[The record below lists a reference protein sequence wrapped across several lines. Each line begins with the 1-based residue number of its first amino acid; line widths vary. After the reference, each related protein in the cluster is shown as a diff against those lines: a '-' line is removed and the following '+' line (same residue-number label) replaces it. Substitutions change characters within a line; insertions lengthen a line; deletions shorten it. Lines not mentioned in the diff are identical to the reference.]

1 MIRKL
6 IISAKA
12 PKGTLTL
19 LGNYYDKK
27 TRKNL
32 HLVENGKRVI
42 TEMEYDDY
50 TKQFDILLTDASTFT
65 LEYDDSSK
73 NESAVVDFYLN
84 HPLCTNVNHTN
95 PNLVSP
101 LFIVVMQHMIVEN
114 EISSMNENLD
124 TAIKCLSLGFDEKH
138 DLAFALGIDA
148 RGLTHKE
155 LVSRLVGPNL
165 TGDAIQQKH
174 VFDHYYD
181 SLETDRK
188 VKVYVTKAITTG
200 IIQQENGYYRV
211 GGRTLG
217 SQERDVIDMCN
228 SDKDFFYGFIVPEV
242 DKVVDVPNEKLDDYV
257 ETDITSVV
265 SDKLEGV
272 RKIRAKKNAIIDKL
286 IV

>member
-19 LGNYYDKK
+19 LGNYYDKR

-50 TKQFDILLTDASTFT
+50 TKQFDILLTDAATYT
-65 LEYDDSSK
+65 LEYDDANK

-84 HPLCTNVNHTN
+84 HPLCSNVNHKN

-101 LFIVVMQHMIVEN
+101 LFTVVMQHMIVEN
-114 EISSMNENLD
+114 EISALNENLD
-124 TAIKCLSLGFDEKH
+124 TAVKCLALGFDEKH

-148 RGLTHKE
+148 RGMTHKE
-155 LVSRLVGPNL
+155 LISRLIGPNL

-174 VFDHYYD
+174 VFDHYYE
-181 SLETDRK
+181 SIETDRK

-242 DKVVDVPNEKLDDYV
+242 DKVVEAPNEKLNDFV
-257 ETDITSVV
+257 ETDITNVV
-265 SDKLEGV
+265 AEKLEGV
-272 RKIRAKKNAIIDKL
+272 RKIRAKKTAIIDKL

>member
-12 PKGTLTL
+12 PKGTFTL

-27 TRKNL
+27 SRKNL

-50 TKQFDILLTDASTFT
+50 TKQFDILLTDGATYT
-65 LEYDDSSK
+65 LEYDDANK

-84 HPLCTNVNHTN
+84 HPLCSNVNHTN
-95 PNLVSP
+95 PNMVSP
-101 LFIVVMQHMIVEN
+101 LFTVVMQHMIVEN

-124 TAIKCLSLGFDEKH
+124 SAIKCLSLSFEEKH

-165 TGDAIQQKH
+165 TGDAIKQKH
-174 VFDHYYD
+174 VFDHYYE

-242 DKVVDVPNEKLDDYV
+242 DKVVVTPNDKLNDFA
-257 ETDITSVV
+257 ETDITNVV
-265 SDKLEGV
+265 TEKLEGV
-272 RKIRAKKNAIIDKL
+272 RKIRAKKTAIIDKL